1 MVGEDASGTPDA
13 RDRRMQIR
21 RILVPV
27 DFSAQAD
34 AAFEYALDLARK
46 LDAQLTLLHVF
57 QVPAFAFPDASVPLP
72 AQTLIEVQNAS
83 RTQLAKL
90 EARAREVQVAASSLL
105 REGAPFVEIVR
116 TARSESADLIV
127 MGTHGRTG
135 LRHALMGSTAEKV
148 VRKAPCAVLVVRPP
162 GARFEPP

>member
-1 MVGEDASGTPDA
+1 ME
-13 RDRRMQIR
+13 IR

-34 AAFEYALDLARK
+34 AAFEYALDLAAK
-46 LDAQLTLLHVF
+46 LDAKVILLHVF
-57 QVPAFAFPDASVPLP
+57 QVPAFAFPDASIPLP

-83 RTQLAKL
+83 RTHLDKL
-90 EARAREVQVAASSLL
+90 EARARKAKVGATSILL
-105 REGAPFVEIVR
+105 EGAPFVEIVR
-116 TARSESADLIV
+116 AARTEKADLIV

-148 VRKAPCAVLVVRPP
+148 VRKAPCAVLVVRSPD
-162 GARFEPP
+162 ARFEPP

>member
-13 RDRRMQIR
+13 RNRGMQIR

-83 RTQLAKL
+83 RAQLVKL
-90 EARAREVQVAASSLL
+90 EARAREGRVAASSLL

-116 TARSESADLIV
+116 AARSESADLII